1 MGNAKESR
9 LFRLRKSFPYLYL
22 FNKSKYSGTP
32 VTQTLKGNKQ
42 QCELAVNSSYRVNF
56 SEILI
61 KGREIEF
68 ELFKFELSSA
78 VVRLRGT
85 SRLQKII
92 SKERALIHILIL

>member
-1 MGNAKESR
+1 M
-9 LFRLRKSFPYLYL
+9 
-22 FNKSKYSGTP
+22 
-32 VTQTLKGNKQ
+32 
-42 QCELAVNSSYRVNF
+42 NSSYRVNF

>member
-1 MGNAKESR
+1 MIKKAGCPVWESHFHICNFLVKVNR
-9 LFRLRKSFPYLYL
+9 VEPHAA
-22 FNKSKYSGTP
+22 TW
-32 VTQTLKGNKQ
+32 TLKGNKQ
-42 QCELAVNSSYRVNF
+42 QGELAVNSSYRVNF